1 MSGMAHPPNDY
12 SAGLQNDQQPGPAR
26 NAPLG
31 FSWGWWAALGA
42 LVVALILGAVLVFG
56 GSSDGTINTESVSA
70 AAVVAEPNAYEG
82 DRVVVTGRI
91 DELLTDG
98 AMTVG
103 SDLAPTDLLVLVEPN
118 ALVGG
123 YLVGAP
129 MAAPLPVGTTYETGD
144 VVQVAG
150 TIRDFDRDAMADEL
164 DLVLNDELFDTWEG
178 QPVLV
183 VDQLD
188 VATVGR
194 ITSGQSG

>member
-12 SAGLQNDQQPGPAR
+12 SAGLQPDQPSGPAR

-31 FSWGWWAALGA
+31 FSWGWWVALAALA
-42 LVVALILGAVLVFG
+42 VALILGALLVFG
-56 GSSDGTINTESVSA
+56 GSEENTTQSVTT
-70 AAVVAEPNAYEG
+70 AAVVAEPDEYRG

-98 AMTVG
+98 AMTMG
-103 SDLAPTDLLVLVEPN
+103 SDLAPSDLLVLVEPS
-118 ALVGG
+118 AFVGG
-123 YLVGAP
+123 YTLGVP
-129 MAAPLPVGTTYETGD
+129 MVPPLPVGTAYESGD

-150 TIRDFDRDAMADEL
+150 TVRDFDRAAMSEEL

-178 QPVLV
+178 EPVLV
-183 VDQLD
+183 VDRLD

-194 ITSGQSG
+194 VTSG